1 MEDEKYMSGA
11 QLRQYLHISTK
22 KMKYLMDHDYIPHK
36 NTGHA
41 THKYRILF
49 ADARKFKHRMDTEPN
64 FLSEL
69 KGMFSNRGGQ
79 EPHPIKR
86 MSRSDREA
94 LRRHLKKEWAD
105 VPTELP
111 AKHPPELTRKK
122 PQYIYTLVHKKALR
136 GLTVRAVLYVVKDD
150 LIDLVASIHFPHTDE

>member
-105 VPTELP
+105 LPDALP
-111 AKHPPELTRKK
+111 AKHAAELIGKK

-150 LIDLVASIHFPHTDE
+150 LIDLVASIHFPHMDE